1 MRLRHSRLV
10 LTLLLLLSFLPADA
24 AENPAGVLD
33 LSHIQDQTL
42 DNGLRVIIKS
52 EPYWKAVALGAVLR
66 TGAKDDPPG
75 KSGLAHL
82 VEHMLFEPSL
92 PAKSLSLEVENLG
105 GFLNAAT
112 SADFTQ
118 LTLAVASQFAP
129 DLMPHLAAAIFGAK
143 FTEEQVEAE
152 KAIILR
158 EIQDADAQVLPRLGN
173 MIWDLAF
180 TTHPYRFPVAGTAE
194 SVAGLTADDVRKFYR
209 EHYVAGNVALIAVGD
224 LDPTSFF
231 ALARQ
236 HFGGYPKQNRPAEN
250 LPVEPEQTEPRTR
263 IVNVG
268 VPNTVLRYAW
278 HAPGIADKPGVCAM
292 DLLYTALDRGE
303 TSLLNKAL
311 DQQGL
316 ALDSSCS
323 FLTQKHPGLFMIT
336 LVTPPDKELAAR
348 KALLSVVATLRD
360 KQFSAEEL
368 RYLKKLLYADY
379 AFSNQSYPD
388 QVGSLA
394 FYEAI
399 DGYRFATGYL
409 AYANAVTAE
418 QIQAAARRYLRDD
431 NYNLV
436 ILRPLRNAPGGEP
449 V

>member
-1 MRLRHSRLV
+1 MRLAHGGILLLALLAL
-10 LTLLLLLSFLPADA
+10 LTLPALA
-24 AENPAGVLD
+24 AENPAAVLD

-66 TGAKDDPPG
+66 TGSKDDPEG

-82 VEHMLFEPSL
+82 VEHLLFEPTL

-105 GFLNAAT
+105 GFVQAAT
-112 SADFTQ
+112 TADFTQ
-118 LTLAVASQFAP
+118 ITVAVASQFAP
-129 DLMPHLAAAIFGAK
+129 DLMPHLAEALFGAK
-143 FTEEQVEAE
+143 FTDEQVEAE
-152 KAIILR
+152 KTIVLR

-173 MIWDLAF
+173 MIWDLSF
-180 TTHPYRFPVAGTAE
+180 TAHPYRFPVTGTAD
-194 SVAGLTADDVRKFYR
+194 SVAKLTADDARKFYR
-209 EHYVAGNVALIAVGD
+209 QHYVAGNVALIAVGD

-236 HFGGYPKQNRPAEN
+236 HFGGYPKQSRPAEN
-250 LPVEPEQTEPRTR
+250 LPAEPEQTEARTR
-263 IVNVG
+263 IVNLG
-268 VPNTVLRYAW
+268 VSNIIFRYAW
-278 HAPGIADKPGVCAM
+278 HAPGISDKTGVCAM
-292 DLLYTALDRGE
+292 DLLYTALQGGE
-303 TSLLNKAL
+303 TSLLSKAL

-323 FLTQKHPGLFMIT
+323 FLTQKYPGLFTIT
-336 LVTPPDKELAAR
+336 VVTPPDKELAAR
-348 KALLSVVATLRD
+348 KALLGVVATLRD
-360 KQFSAEEL
+360 KQFSDQEL
-368 RYLKKLLYADY
+368 RYLKRLLYADY

-399 DGYRFATGYL
+399 DTYRFATSYL
-409 AYANAVTAE
+409 NYTNAVSAE
-418 QIQAAARRYLRDD
+418 QIQATARKYLRED
-431 NYNLV
+431 NYDLV
-436 ILRPLRNAPGGEP
+436 ILRPQAEGPQGEA

>member
-1 MRLRHSRLV
+1 MRLIMLRLV
-10 LTLLLLLSFLPADA
+10 GLVTLVICSLPTLAAD
-24 AENPAGVLD
+24 NPPAVLD
-33 LSHIQDQTL
+33 RARMQDQTL
-42 DNGLRVIIKS
+42 GNGLRVIIKS
-52 EPYWKAVALGAVLR
+52 EPYWKAVALGIVLR
-66 TGAKDDPPG
+66 TGSKDDPPG
-75 KSGLAHL
+75 QSGMAHL
-82 VEHMLFEPSL
+82 VEHLLFEPCL
-92 PAKSLSLEVENLG
+92 PGKSLSLEVENLG
-105 GFLNAAT
+105 GYVNAAT
-112 SADFTQ
+112 TKDFTQ
-118 LTLAVASQFAP
+118 ITLAVASQFAP
-129 DLMPHLAAAIFGAK
+129 DLMPRLAGAVFGAD
-143 FTEEQVEAE
+143 FTDEQVEAE
-152 KAIILR
+152 KAIIIR
-158 EIQDADAQVLPRLGN
+158 EIQDAHSEVLPRLDS

-180 TTHPYRFPVAGTAE
+180 TQHPYRHPIGGTLE
-194 SVAGLTADDVRKFYR
+194 SVAQLTAAQAREFYR
-209 EHYVAGNVALIAVGD
+209 QHYVAGNMALIAVGD

-236 HFGGYPKQNRPAEN
+236 HFGGYPQASRPAEQI
-250 LPVEPEQTEPRTR
+250 PPEPEPEANRTN

-268 VPNTVLRYAW
+268 VANSIIRYAW
-278 HAPGIADKPGVCAM
+278 RVPGIADKSTVCAM

-311 DQQGL
+311 EQKEL
-316 ALDSSCS
+316 ALNSRCS

-336 LVTPPDKELAAR
+336 VVAPPEKELEAR
-348 KALLSVVATLRD
+348 QAVLATIANLRD
-360 KQFSAEEL
+360 NALTDEEL